1 MFAHIYR
8 ADGREENIELDYCY
22 SDEEVAIAVCEDG
35 DFGSGDRA
43 IVCVTRWDGTQQRF
57 RHRMVRVAVK
67 GNEIRHIGNGGDVPD
82 YGCSGKGCRDKQVG
96 GSRPCEK
103 QGQASE

>member
-8 ADGREENIELDYCY
+8 ADGREEDIELDYCY

-43 IVCVTRWDGTQQRF
+43 IVCVTRWDSTRQRF
-57 RHRMVRVAVK
+57 MHRMVRVAVK
-67 GNEIRHIGNGGDVPD
+67 DNEIHLVSNTDDRF
-82 YGCSGKGCRDKQVG
+82 VG
-96 GSRPCEK
+96 TLE
-103 QGQASE
+103 

>member
-22 SDEEVAIAVCEDG
+22 SDEEGCGCGEHG

-67 GNEIRHIGNGGDVPD
+67 GNEIHLVSNTVDRF
-82 YGCSGKGCRDKQVG
+82 VG
-96 GSRPCEK
+96 TIE
-103 QGQASE
+103 

>member
-57 RHRMVRVAVK
+57 RHRVVRVAVK
-67 GNEIRHIGNGGDVPD
+67 GNEIHLVSNTVDRF
-82 YGCSGKGCRDKQVG
+82 VG
-96 GSRPCEK
+96 PIE
-103 QGQASE
+103 

>member
-1 MFAHIYR
+1 MLAHIYR

-43 IVCVTRWDGTQQRF
+43 IVCVTRWDSTQQRF

-67 GNEIRHIGNGGDVPD
+67 GNEIHLVSNTVDRF
-82 YGCSGKGCRDKQVG
+82 VG
-96 GSRPCEK
+96 TIE
-103 QGQASE
+103 

>member
-8 ADGREENIELDYCY
+8 ADGREEDIELDYCY

-43 IVCVTRWDGTQQRF
+43 IVCVTRWDSTRKRF
-57 RHRMVRVAVK
+57 MHRMVRVAVAL
-67 GNEIRHIGNGGDVPD
+67 D
-82 YGCSGKGCRDKQVG
+82 
-96 GSRPCEK
+96 
-103 QGQASE
+103 AS

>member
-8 ADGREENIELDYCY
+8 ADGREEDIELDYCY

-43 IVCVTRWDGTQQRF
+43 IVCVTRWDSTRQRF
-57 RHRMVRVAVK
+57 MHCMVRVAVK
-67 GNEIRHIGNGGDVPD
+67 GNEIHLVSNTDDRF
-82 YGCSGKGCRDKQVG
+82 VG
-96 GSRPCEK
+96 TLE
-103 QGQASE
+103 

>member
-35 DFGSGDRA
+35 DFRA

-57 RHRMVRVAVK
+57 RHRVVRVAVK
-67 GNEIRHIGNGGDVPD
+67 GNEIHLVSNTVDRF
-82 YGCSGKGCRDKQVG
+82 VG
-96 GSRPCEK
+96 TIE
-103 QGQASE
+103 